1 MVQVAMIGIVVALL
15 ALQLKAVKSDYTMY
29 VILGGSLL
37 IFFLSIEK
45 LQLILEIIKQIEK
58 YLSVNQMY
66 LTTLMKMVGGTY
78 ISEFAANICRDTG
91 NSSTASQ
98 IEVFAKLMI
107 LSISAPIILA
117 LIETLN
123 EFLA

>member
-1 MVQVAMIGIVVALL
+1 
-15 ALQLKAVKSDYTMY
+15 
-29 VILGGSLL
+29 
-37 IFFLSIEK
+37 
-45 LQLILEIIKQIEK
+45 
-58 YLSVNQMY
+58 
-66 LTTLMKMVGGTY
+66 MVGVTY